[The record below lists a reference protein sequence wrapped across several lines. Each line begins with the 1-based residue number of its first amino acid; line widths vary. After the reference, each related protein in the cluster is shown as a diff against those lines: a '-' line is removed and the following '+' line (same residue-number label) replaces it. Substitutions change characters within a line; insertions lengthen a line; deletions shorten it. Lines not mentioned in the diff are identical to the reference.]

1 MSKTREILLVN
12 PQTPK
17 PKGRKTMPRRRRRVT
32 RRKPATAITRRNPGT
47 FMTKARRAA
56 RSVGR
61 SIMGINFKSIAQ
73 TIIPTQLGFFAF
85 KAAAKFGADGMSADQ
100 NDRDSWNTA
109 SFFKGALGT
118 FGAALLCKAFRPQWS
133 QQVMEAGLNMAIYNL
148 IQIKLIPNSEWAM
161 SHLGEDEDYVPNE
174 FSGGL
179 HLAAEMPDGTP
190 MFAGADGEL
199 YPADESYRMPENVSG
214 AIVARNNLG
223 DALIQPGRLGGADYL
238 DPYRRA
244 WGVPS

>member
-1 MSKTREILLVN
+1 MS
-12 PQTPK
+12 
-17 PKGRKTMPRRRRRVT
+17 
-32 RRKPATAITRRNPGT
+32 
-47 FMTKARRAA
+47 KARRAA

-61 SIMGINFKSIAQ
+61 SMVAGINFKTIAQ
-73 TIIPTQLGFFAF
+73 SIIPVQLGFFAF
-85 KAAAKFGADGMSADQ
+85 KAAAKFGGGDGMTADQ

-133 QQVMEAGLNMAIYNL
+133 QEVMAAGLNMAIYNL

-161 SHLGEDEDYVPNE
+161 THLGEDDYVPNE
-174 FSGGL
+174 FSGGM

-199 YPADESYRMPENVSG
+199 YPADESYRLPENVSG
-214 AIVARNNLG
+214 AIVPRNYLG
-223 DALIQPGRLGGADYL
+223 DALVQPGRLGGADYL
-238 DPYRRA
+238 EPYRRA